1 MEFTQKKIDEELFQ
15 VKEEI
20 NNLKTEVNAIEDD
33 LLNADEVSAKLIEL
47 EDRSWGN
54 NPRIDDIKEEP
65 DETWEACEKQI
76 QNIIA
81 DKLGI
86 ESDAEIDRC
95 HRIGPHKTKT
105 GQNQDRPG
113 TIVCRLNRFKD
124 KQHILINSKK
134 LKNTGIYIYENFS
147 KDTKDTWEQV
157 LDKLRSSKLKI
168 LKILSMIL

>member
-1 MEFTQKKIDEELFQ
+1 M
-15 VKEEI
+15 
-20 NNLKTEVNAIEDD
+20 
-33 LLNADEVSAKLIEL
+33 
-47 EDRSWGN
+47 
-54 NPRIDDIKEEP
+54 
-65 DETWEACEKQI
+65 
-76 QNIIA
+76 
-81 DKLGI
+81 GI
-86 ESDAEIDRC
+86 ESDVEIDRC